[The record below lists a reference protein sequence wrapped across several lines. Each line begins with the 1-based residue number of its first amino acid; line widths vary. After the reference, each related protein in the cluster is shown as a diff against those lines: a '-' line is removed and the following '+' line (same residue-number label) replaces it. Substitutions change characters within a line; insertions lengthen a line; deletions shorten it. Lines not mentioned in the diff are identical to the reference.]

1 MIAPAHQYVPYA
13 WMGINFK
20 EDRARFVM
28 ISTSWIMESVLHAL
42 PSLIIVFH
50 VLMIQH
56 VHYAWM
62 GSQFH
67 QTVSAAIQVT
77 LWMVLSAPFALL
89 HFKTVLNAIVLE
101 RLVRLV

>member
-20 EDRARFVM
+20 EDRAQFVM
-28 ISTSWIMESVLHAL
+28 ISTSWILEYVLDAL
-42 PSLIIVFH
+42 QSLIIVFL
-50 VLMIQH
+50 VLTIQH

-62 GSQFH
+62 GSQFR
-67 QTVSAAIQVT
+67 QTVPAAILVT
-77 LWMVLSAPFALL
+77 TWMALSAPFALL
-89 HFKTVLNAIVLE
+89 HFKTVRNVIVLE